1 MSWRPHSLVHYEYCL
16 VFKWFPG
23 IFVLGGI
30 SLVGDANKK
39 PHYRYTT
46 GVLFSP
52 PNNPTVVS
60 AGSLSHLRSAL
71 MVRGE

>member
-1 MSWRPHSLVHYEYCL
+1 MRAV
-16 VFKWFPG
+16 
-23 IFVLGGI
+23 GGI
-30 SLVGDANKK
+30 GLVGDAKKK